1 MVMFDDLKKVDE
13 IIKRTNCGYEEARES
28 LLKSEGDL
36 LGAIIDVERK
46 RSTEEKF
53 KAKSEDVID
62 EIKKA
67 IVDANA
73 SKLVVKKGD
82 ETLINIPVSAGVIG
96 AVLAPLFSVAGIT
109 AAMIGNYEFDIYTKD
124 GKRINLN
131 SKLDESLSKI
141 DKSINKIK
149 EELNINKK

>member
-13 IIKRTNCGYEEARES
+13 IIKRTNCGYEEAREA

-46 RSTEEKF
+46 KSTEEKL

-73 SKLVVKKGD
+73 AKLVVKKGD
-82 ETLINIPVSAGVIG
+82 ETLINIPVSAGIIG

-109 AAMIGNYEFDIYTKD
+109 AAMVSNYEFDVYTKD
-124 GKRINLN
+124 GKQINLN
-131 SKLDESLSKI
+131 NKLEESLSKI
-141 DKSINKIK
+141 DKSISKIK
-149 EELNINKK
+149 DELNMKKK

>member
-1 MVMFDDLKKVDE
+1 MFDDLKKVDE
-13 IIKRTNCGYEEARES
+13 IIKRTNCSYEEARES
-28 LLKSEGDL
+28 LLDNDGDL
-36 LGAIIDVERK
+36 LAAIISVERK
-46 RSTEEKF
+46 KSTEEKL
-53 KAKSEDVID
+53 KARSEDVID

-82 ETLINIPVSAGVIG
+82 EILINIPISAGVIG

-109 AAMIGNYEFDIYTKD
+109 AAMVGNYEFDVYTKD

-131 SKLDESLSKI
+131 SKLEESLDKI
-141 DKSINKIK
+141 DKSISKIK
-149 EELNINKK
+149 DEFNINKK

>member
-1 MVMFDDLKKVDE
+1 MFDDLKKVDE
-13 IIKRTNCGYEEARES
+13 IIKRTNCSYEDARGA
-28 LLKSEGDL
+28 LLDSGGDL
-36 LGAIIDVERK
+36 LAAIIYVERK
-46 RSTEEKF
+46 KSTEEKL
-53 KAKSEDVID
+53 KARSEDVID

-82 ETLINIPVSAGVIG
+82 EILINIPVSAGVIG

-109 AAMIGNYEFDIYTKD
+109 AAMVSNYEFDIYTKD
-124 GKRINLN
+124 GNKINLN
-131 SKLDESLSKI
+131 SKLEESLDRI

-149 EELNINKK
+149 DEFNIHKK

>member
-1 MVMFDDLKKVDE
+1 MFDDLKKVDE
-13 IIKRTNCGYEEARES
+13 IIKRTNCSYEEARES
-28 LLKSEGDL
+28 LLDNDGDL
-36 LGAIIDVERK
+36 LAAIISVERK
-46 RSTEEKF
+46 KSTEEKL
-53 KAKSEDVID
+53 KARSEDVID

-82 ETLINIPVSAGVIG
+82 EILINIPVSAGVIG

-109 AAMIGNYEFDIYTKD
+109 AAMVGNYEFDVYTKD

-131 SKLDESLSKI
+131 SKLEESLDKI
-141 DKSINKIK
+141 DKSISKIK
-149 EELNINKK
+149 DEFNINKK

>member
-1 MVMFDDLKKVDE
+1 MFDDLKKVDE
-13 IIKRTNCGYEEARES
+13 IIKRTNCSYEEARS
-28 LLKSEGDL
+28 ALLDSDGDL
-36 LGAIIDVERK
+36 LAAIIDVERK
-46 RSTEEKF
+46 KSREEKL
-53 KAKSEDVID
+53 KARSEDIID

-82 ETLINIPVSAGVIG
+82 EILINIPVSAGVIG

-109 AAMIGNYEFDIYTKD
+109 AAMVSNYEFDIYTKD

-131 SKLDESLSKI
+131 SKLEESLDRI
-141 DKSINKIK
+141 DKSISKIK
-149 EELNINKK
+149 DELHINKK